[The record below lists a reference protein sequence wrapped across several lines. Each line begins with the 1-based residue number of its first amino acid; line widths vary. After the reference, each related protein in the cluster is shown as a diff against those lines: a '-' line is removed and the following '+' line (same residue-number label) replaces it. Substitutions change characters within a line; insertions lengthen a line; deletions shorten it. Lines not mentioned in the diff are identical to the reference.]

1 MPSTAH
7 RQRARLSR
15 LSISPK
21 AWYDTSDS
29 EPDDL
34 ITPCSEKHIVET
46 TSAVHLD
53 HAVPAPTPDAVTE
66 PAQTSPHIRRP
77 SALCARRCSADQS
90 IDVRG
95 LWEAMLELQQRYH
108 CYKSTRMLIAA
119 ESDGAAD
126 MIPSRACIDH
136 LNDSIESLPDEGWK
150 VLERYLAHDEDSQ
163 KGLKW
168 KFWKH

>member
-1 MPSTAH
+1 MPSMAH
-7 RQRARLSR
+7 RQQARLSR

-21 AWYDTSDS
+21 SWSDTSDS
-29 EPDDL
+29 EPEDL
-34 ITPCSEKHIVET
+34 ITPCSEKHVIET
-46 TSAVHLD
+46 TSAVHFDHVPQPDTLD
-53 HAVPAPTPDAVTE
+53 AAAE
-66 PAQTSPHIRRP
+66 PAQTSLHIRRP
-77 SALCARRCSADQS
+77 SMLHARRCSSDES
-90 IDVRG
+90 IDIRG

-119 ESDGAAD
+119 ESDGAVD

-136 LNDSIESLPDEGWK
+136 LNDCIETLPDEGWQ
-150 VLERYLAHDEDSQ
+150 VLERYLARGEDSQ

>member
-1 MPSTAH
+1 MPSMAH

-15 LSISPK
+15 MSISPK
-21 AWYDTSDS
+21 SWYDTSDS

-34 ITPCSEKHIVET
+34 ITPCSEKHIIET
-46 TSAVHLD
+46 NSAVHLD
-53 HAVPAPTPDAVTE
+53 HAPAHIAPDAQSE
-66 PAQTSPHIRRP
+66 PMQTSPHIRRP
-77 SALCARRCSADQS
+77 PILCARRCSSDDS

-119 ESDGAAD
+119 ESDGAVD

-136 LNDSIESLPDEGWK
+136 LNDSIETLPDEGWK
-150 VLERYLAHDEDSQ
+150 VLERYLARDEDGQ
-163 KGLKW
+163 KGPKW